1 VRGEKRVGVS
11 ACRRTTER
19 FTQRSQRSE
28 KVTKVLKGFEYT
40 RNWFLPVSK
49 LARISFAPFS
59 GLRALGVDLL
69 YTNTPTRRYAD
80 TPDTPIPGHLHV
92 RKRRDKDPVSGQFRT
107 VQLNRDQCYQAIITR
122 DPRFDGHF
130 FVAVRSTRIYCR
142 PICRSKRPAIERC
155 EFFRHA
161 AAAEVAGYRPCLR
174 CRPELA
180 PGQAPADA
188 ADRLTLAAVRQIEA
202 GSLRDQ
208 SVSDLAARLGVS
220 DRHLRRV
227 LVENLG
233 VTPIQLAQTHK
244 LLLAKQLLTDTA
256 LPIIDVA
263 FASGFSS
270 LRRFN
275 ALFRQR
281 YSFAPKA
288 LRQKRRA
295 AKDLPAFVCRLFYRP
310 PFDWHSLLAFF
321 SPRVFVGVEQI
332 DGEKY
337 RRTVAIGPHQGW
349 ISVENRPAQSALRI
363 EVSISLL
370 PVLVQVLARLR
381 RLFDLEATPQQ
392 IATHLGALAENHP
405 GLRVPGA
412 FDGFEMAVRAILGQ
426 QISVKAA
433 TTLAGRLTNRFGCA
447 IVTPFPGLTHL
458 APTAPMLAAA
468 GVGDL
473 AQLGI
478 TQSRARSI
486 LAMAQA
492 VARGSISLDAAVSI
506 EGALARLKE
515 LPGIGDWTVHYFAMR
530 VFGWPDAFPHS
541 DLGILKA
548 LKTKNPRRAL
558 ALAEVWR
565 PWRAY
570 AAMHLWKSLEK
581 NL

>member
-1 VRGEKRVGVS
+1 MMNLAFDIAFTFVL
-11 ACRRTTER
+11 ER
-19 FTQRSQRSE
+19 S
-28 KVTKVLKGFEYT
+28 
-40 RNWFLPVSK
+40 PV
-49 LARISFAPFS
+49 AISLSTLHWHRHWYWHYF
-59 GLRALGVDLL
+59 
-69 YTNTPTRRYAD
+69 
-80 TPDTPIPGHLHV
+80 HV
-92 RKRRDKDPVSGQFRT
+92 RKRRDKDPVLGQFRGM
-107 VQLNRDQCYQAIITR
+107 QLNRDQCYQAIITR

-130 FVAVRSTRIYCR
+130 FVAVKSTWIYCR
-142 PICRSKRPAIERC
+142 PICRSKRPAFENC

-180 PGQAPADA
+180 PGLAPADS

-202 GSLRDQ
+202 GILRDQ

-227 LVENLG
+227 LLENLG

-288 LRQKRRA
+288 LRQKQRA
-295 AKDLPAFVCRLFYRP
+295 AKDESSCVCRLFYRP

-321 SPRVFVGVEQI
+321 SPRVFIGVEQI
-332 DGEKY
+332 DGETY
-337 RRTVAIGPHQGW
+337 RRTVRIGSHQGW
-349 ISVENRPAQSALRI
+349 ISVENDPTQSALRI

-370 PVLVQVLARLR
+370 PVLVQLLARLR

-392 IATHLGALAENHP
+392 IAAHLGALAENRP

-433 TTLAGRLTNRFGCA
+433 TTLAGRVAKRFGCTM
-447 IVTPFPGLTHL
+447 VTPFPGLTHL
-458 APTAPMLAAA
+458 APTASAIAAA
-468 GVGDL
+468 EVNDI

-478 TQSRARSI
+478 TQSRAKSI
-486 LAMAQA
+486 LGMARA
-492 VARGSISLDAAVSI
+492 VTNGSISFDVAVSV
-506 EGALARLKE
+506 EDALAKLKE

-530 VFGWPDAFPHS
+530 VYGWPDAFPHS

-548 LKTKNPRRAL
+548 LKTKNPRQAL
-558 ALAEVWR
+558 ALAEAWR